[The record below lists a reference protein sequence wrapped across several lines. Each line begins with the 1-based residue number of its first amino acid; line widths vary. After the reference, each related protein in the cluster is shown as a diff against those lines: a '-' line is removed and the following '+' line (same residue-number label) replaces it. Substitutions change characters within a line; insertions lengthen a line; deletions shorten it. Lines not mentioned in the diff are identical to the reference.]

1 MKSAEYDV
9 VILGLGPAGLQAAV
23 HAARRKT
30 SVLLLG
36 SIQKSSLF
44 TAHIENYFSLFNMSG
59 EELLER
65 GLEQARRFG
74 AEILEEN
81 VIGIDPEGA
90 RFRVRTE
97 GGAVIDTWSLILAT
111 GSKRNK
117 LGVPGEKALL
127 GKGVS
132 YCVDCDGLFFRGL
145 DVCVAGNES
154 AAVDGAL
161 TLVKTAGQVHLVC
174 QVLEAAA
181 PLIDELKASPVI
193 IHENKKIAE
202 ILGENAVT
210 GIRLND
216 DSELPVE
223 GVFIEQGA
231 KGILELAL
239 KLGIQLDDD
248 MKYIQTSKQQET
260 SVPGVFAAGDI
271 CGMPWQM
278 AKAVGEGCVAG
289 ISATMWAKNQRR
301 KSV

>member
-1 MKSAEYDV
+1 MQPSDCDV

-23 HAARRKT
+23 HAARRKM
-30 SVLLLG
+30 SVLLMG

-44 TAHIENYFSLFNMSG
+44 TAHIENYFSLFNISG
-59 EELLER
+59 EELLQR
-65 GLEQARRFG
+65 GLEQVRRFG

-81 VIGIDPEGA
+81 VIAIDPEGA
-90 RFRVRTE
+90 RYRIRTE
-97 GGAVIDTWSLILAT
+97 GGRVIDAWSLILAT

-117 LGVPGEKALL
+117 LGVPGEKAFL

-132 YCVDCDGLFFRGL
+132 YCVDCDGLFFRGV
-145 DVCVAGNES
+145 DVCVVGNES

-161 TLVKTAGQVHLVC
+161 TLVKTASKVHLICERVA
-174 QVLEAAA
+174 VAETLRK
-181 PLIDELKASPVI
+181 ELLASPVI
-193 IHENKKIAE
+193 VHENSKIKE
-202 ILGENAVT
+202 IHGSAAVE
-210 GIRLND
+210 GVRLTDNTA
-216 DSELPVE
+216 LPVE

-231 KGILELAL
+231 KGVLELAL
-239 KLGIQLDDD
+239 KLGIQLDDE

-289 ISATMWAKNQRR
+289 ISAALWAKNQRR
-301 KSV
+301 KVG